1 MKIIQ
6 PFILPNIKLYSPK
19 YDYLDAN
26 KITMMSEELLHFV
39 WKFGLFENYLIKG
52 IEIGGFQIIN
62 PGTHN
67 KDAGPDFFN
76 AKIKSGETIW
86 IGNIEIHIKSSDWFR
101 HGHHNDK
108 AYNNVI
114 LQVVVEHDKE
124 IQTESGRNIPVMEI
138 VLDKCIEIKYEEFK
152 TNNKWI
158 PCQNDIL
165 TVNDFKTKM
174 WLGSVLIERLNEKSQ
189 YINKILELN
198 KNSWEET
205 FYQLLARNFGFKVNA
220 EPFEW
225 LAKSLQLKYL
235 AKHQSS
241 LLQIEALLFGQAGFL
256 NAREN
261 DDLYYT
267 NLKKEYEFLR
277 GKFGLIPL
285 EKHLWKF
292 MRLRPPNFPTI
303 RISQFAAIISKSKS
317 LFSKIIESENL
328 AEIKQL
334 FEVKAS
340 ENWDNRYTFEKISDK
355 KEKILG
361 TESINNILIN
371 TIIPLIFAYGLST
384 NNEMLKERAINFLE
398 EMKPETNHI
407 IKAWR
412 EIGIVSKAAFYS
424 QALLQ
429 QKKNYCEK
437 SKCLEC
443 GIGIEIIKNQL
454 IKSKIL

>member
-1 MKIIQ
+1 
-6 PFILPNIKLYSPK
+6 
-19 YDYLDAN
+19 
-26 KITMMSEELLHFV
+26 MSEDLLHFV
-39 WKFGLFENYLIKG
+39 WKFGLFEKYLING
-52 IEIGGFQIIN
+52 IDIDGFKIVN

-76 AKIKSGETIW
+76 AKIKSGETTW

-101 HGHHNDK
+101 HGHQNDK

-114 LQVVVEHDKE
+114 LQVVVDHDQE
-124 IQTESGRNIPVMEI
+124 IKTESGRNIPVMEI
-138 VLDKCIEIKYEEFK
+138 VLDKNIELKYEEFN

-158 PCQNDIL
+158 PCINDIL

-174 WLGSVLIERLNEKSQ
+174 WLGNVLIERLNEKSE

-225 LAKSLQLKYL
+225 LAKSIQLKYL

-256 NAREN
+256 KPRES
-261 DDLYYT
+261 DDLYFN
-267 NLKKEYEFLR
+267 NLNKEYEFLR
-277 GKFGLIPL
+277 GKFNLIPI
-285 EKHLWKF
+285 EMHLWKF

-303 RISQFAAIISKSKS
+303 RISQFAAIISKSRS
-317 LFSKIIESENL
+317 LFSKIIQSENL

-340 ENWDNRYTFEKISDK
+340 AYWDNHYTFEKESEEK
-355 KEKILG
+355 KKVLG
-361 TESINNILIN
+361 TESINNLLIN
-371 TIIPLIFAYGLST
+371 TVIPLLFTYGLST
-384 NNEMLKERAINFLE
+384 NNEAIKERAVNFLE

-407 IKAWR
+407 IRAWR
-412 EIGIVSKAAFYS
+412 EIGIESNAAFYS

-437 SKCLEC
+437 AKCLEC

-454 IKSKIL
+454 IKPKVL